1 MDQDLKSVRS
11 LPSHIEAEKVILGLL
26 LLNNQG
32 YNKIAATIDHGDFY
46 LESHRKILNAITELI
61 SNSIIADLITLKD
74 ELQRRGQ
81 LDEVGGISYISSLVD
96 GLPTLENIED
106 YASLIKEKSQ
116 FRNIIE
122 IGDHMINSAYKQEE
136 NIDDI
141 VEKAEKALFQLRQ
154 QTRIPGFEAIK
165 DIAKM
170 LWDKVEKI
178 YERGDLLT
186 GLPSGYADLDFLT
199 SGMQNGELIIIAGR
213 PSMGKTTLSLNIA
226 QHLAIKNKK
235 AVAICSLEMPKDSLV
250 LRMLCSE
257 ARVNS
262 TSLKTGTL
270 TKQDWSNLAIALC
283 SLAETK
289 IYINDFAGITPAD
302 IKSQAR
308 RLKEEH
314 GLDLLIIDY
323 LQLIRPKGRYENRQQ
338 EITGISLS
346 LKEAAKELHIP
357 IIALSQLSRSPE
369 ARREDH
375 RPILADLRESGS
387 LEQDA
392 DVVIFI
398 YRDEVYNKNSKDKG
412 TAEIIVA
419 KQRNGPVGSVFLTFF
434 QEHTRFENQFREQK
448 SERFRE

>member
-1 MDQDLKSVRS
+1 MDQDTKIIRS
-11 LPSHIEAEKVILGLL
+11 LPSHIDAEKMVLGLL
-26 LLNNQG
+26 LLNNAI
-32 YNKIAATIDHGDFY
+32 YHKIAAIIDVNDFY
-46 LESHRKILNAITELI
+46 LESHKKIFNAIIELI
-61 SNSIIADLITLKD
+61 SNSTAADLITLKD
-74 ELQRRGQ
+74 ELQRKQHLEG
-81 LDEVGGISYISSLVD
+81 VGGVSYISSLID
-96 GLPTLENIED
+96 GLPALENIED
-106 YASLIKEKSQ
+106 YAYLVKEKAQ

-122 IGDHMINSAYKQEE
+122 IGDHLVNAAFKQED
-136 NIDDI
+136 NLDDI
-141 VEKAEKALFQLRQ
+141 IEKAEKSLYRLRQ
-154 QTRIPGFEAIK
+154 ETKTPGFEAIK
-165 DIAKM
+165 DIAKI

-186 GLPSGYADLDFLT
+186 GLETGYTDLDHLT

-226 QHLAIKNKK
+226 QHLAVKLKK
-235 AVAICSLEMPKDSLV
+235 TIGICSLEMPKDLLV

-262 TSLKTGTL
+262 HGLKTGEL

-289 IYINDFAGITPAD
+289 VFINDFSGITPSE
-302 IKSQAR
+302 IKAQAR

-323 LQLIRPKGRYENRQQ
+323 LQLIRLKGRYENRQQ
-338 EITGISLS
+338 EITAISLS
-346 LKEAAKELHIP
+346 LKETAKELNIP

-369 ARREDH
+369 SRKDDH

-398 YRDEVYNKNSKDKG
+398 YRDEVYNKNTKDKG
-412 TAEIIVA
+412 TAEIIIA
-419 KQRNGPVGSVFLTFF
+419 KQRNGPIGNIFLTFF
-434 QEHTRFENQFREQK
+434 HEHTRFENQFREPK
-448 SERFRE
+448 SERYRE